1 MASIEKQR
9 DDVQRKFQHVLQL
22 ADCGEARTFAE
33 FERELWTAM
42 LALGR
47 AVIGLFLARQVAR
60 PRVAEYAYAG
70 CRWRLGKHRSSKIG
84 TRFGKVWFQRPTGR
98 DIENPRA
105 ACDLPVDRELGLCA
119 GFSLGVVTAM
129 ARLCAQMAF
138 GNARDNFREVYEW
151 APSPRA
157 ILRMV
162 DTVGG
167 EARAFLE
174 QAPAP
179 NGDGEVLVIQVD
191 AKGTPMISTV
201 TYRRRS
207 RPHKKE
213 TGTDRAARKAKRR
226 RWPRKKRRTKGKK
239 SKNAKMAVLGVIY
252 TMKKTGQGMEG
263 PINKQVIGTF
273 ESHRALFVWLRAE
286 ADKRG
291 YGSKRTLFLA
301 DGCDHIWRLQQEYF
315 PEAEACIDWC
325 HIVEK
330 LWTAGGCLYKEG
342 SPELEAWVARQ
353 ATRLRRGAIKAIL
366 NELKEAH
373 KATPRTGPGNKG
385 KRERLEQTMGYFT
398 AHQARMRYAELR
410 RDDLDIATGVAE
422 GAVRNVVGVRLDGP
436 GMHWGM
442 KRAERILHLRCIL
455 VNGQWRAFVEYLE
468 KREGLVLA
476 SQPEAAIPHDAK
488 AKAA

>member
-1 MASIEKQR
+1 MHSIEKHR
-9 DDVQRKFQHVLQL
+9 DDVQQKFHRVLEL
-22 ADCGEARTFAE
+22 ADRGGQRKFAE

-47 AVIGLFLARQVAR
+47 AVVGLFLARQIAQ
-60 PRVAEYAYAG
+60 PRIAKYPHAG
-70 CRWRLGKHRSSKIG
+70 RHWRLGKHRRSKIG

-98 DIENPRA
+98 DVENPRA

-129 ARLCAQMAF
+129 TRLCAQMAF
-138 GNARDNFREVYEW
+138 GSARDNFQEAHEW

-162 DTVGG
+162 DTVGDQ
-167 EARAFLE
+167 ARAFLE

-179 NGDGEVLVIQVD
+179 EGDGEVLMIQVD

-201 TYRRRS
+201 THRRRS
-207 RPHKKE
+207 RPHKK
-213 TGTDRAARKAKRR
+213 TAGTDRAARKAKRH

-239 SKNAKMAVLGVIY
+239 SKNAKMAVLGIIY
-252 TMKKTGQGMEG
+252 TLRETEQGMEG

-273 ESHRALFVWLRAE
+273 KSHRDLFVWLRAE

-301 DGCDHIWRLQQEYF
+301 DGCDHIWRLQKEYF

-330 LWTAGGCLYKEG
+330 LWKAGGCMYKEG
-342 SPELEAWVARQ
+342 STELETWVARQ
-353 ATRLRRGAIKAIL
+353 ATRLRRGAIKAII
-366 NELKEAH
+366 NELKQAH

-385 KRERLEQTMGYFT
+385 KRERLKKTIDHFIE
-398 AHQARMRYAELR
+398 HQARMCYAELR

-442 KRAERILHLRCIL
+442 NRAERILHLRCIL

-468 KREGLVLA
+468 KREGFVLA

>member
-1 MASIEKQR
+1 MPSIEKHR
-9 DDVQRKFQHVLQL
+9 DDVQRKIQHVLQL
-22 ADCGEARTFAE
+22 AESDEARKFAE
-33 FERELWTAM
+33 FERALWISM

-47 AVIGLFLARQVAR
+47 AVIGLFLARQVAL
-60 PRVAEYAYAG
+60 PRSTDYASG
-70 CRWRLGKHRSSKIG
+70 GRRWKLGKHRSSKIG
-84 TRFGKVWFQRPTGR
+84 TRFGKVWFRRPTGR

-179 NGDGEVLVIQVD
+179 DGDGEVLVIQVD

-252 TMKKTGQGMEG
+252 TLRQTGQGMEG

-301 DGCDHIWRLQQEYF
+301 DGCDHIWRLQQEFF

-342 SPELEAWVARQ
+342 STELEAWVARQ
-353 ATRLRRGAIKAIL
+353 ATRLRRGAIKAII

-385 KRERLEQTMGYFT
+385 KRERLEQAMGYFT
-398 AHQARMRYAELR
+398 EHQARMRYAELR

-468 KREGLVLA
+468 KREGFVLA

-488 AKAA
+488 VKAA